1 MDKRLQTPSAAPDKV
16 LAACC
21 GIDAAS
27 AEVPHSASAEAIVDP
42 TDFPDEIVY
51 DVDGLFDGLAKLMPF
66 TFKGK
71 ERFHLRHHF
80 LNPRQPQPL
89 KDIKAEFARAQP
101 GEVLGVVTHEM
112 DFARAREFIEQWFRF
127 LQGRDA
133 KIRTVRELS
142 RQNESGGDP

>member
-1 MDKRLQTPSAAPDKV
+1 MGKRLQTPSAAPDKV

-21 GIDAAS
+21 GIDVAS

-42 TDFPDEIVY
+42 TDFADEIVY
-51 DVDGLFDGLAKLMPF
+51 DVDGLFDGLAKPMPF

-80 LNPRQPQPL
+80 LNPRQPQTL
-89 KDIKAEFARAQP
+89 EGIKAEFARAKP

-112 DFARAREFIEQWFRF
+112 DFARAPAFIEEWFKFVRA
-127 LQGRDA
+127 QGVRA
-133 KIRTVRELS
+133 QTVRDIAS
-142 RQNESGGDP
+142 TRGDGR